1 MNDAELLAAVRTQ
14 LAQCAGYGSNR
25 SVEDDKLALDYYFQ
39 RPRNEVAGR
48 STVIAGGFSAMV
60 EAVLAQMSDAFSSDS
75 IVDFCARS
83 ADDEEQ
89 AQAESDFVTYKVMAE
104 NAGIIQIQSAIKDA
118 LQLRNGIVKVW
129 VEEKRSKQSLSYTDV
144 DDEAMAELLQP
155 RPGFE
160 IKATARDPEAKTLT
174 VQVTQVTK
182 IFRTKA
188 IPKEN
193 FFYFADHDSPDL
205 SEIGFCGERHV
216 ETRSELIQRG
226 FSAKQVN
233 ALPQYKGTTNPA
245 ALARAPGS
253 ESQTR
258 VGIDTSQEVVEWL
271 ECYALM
277 SGTDNSSVRHR
288 LAVDSALTEVL
299 GDDEVKRV
307 PYAGYWV
314 FINPHRFTG
323 ISLFDKLKQNDD
335 ITTALERALL
345 DNVNTVTKNRIAYS
359 DGKVNVD
366 DLSNGRPDG
375 SVRVSRS
382 VEDVR
387 SAIMAFNVP
396 DLGQSILANLQHQNS
411 LRTEM
416 GGAALELASGNA
428 QIGGDRMGSQG
439 LDRAYSVMEQLSA
452 HMMKNA
458 ANTGIRSTFLLA
470 HATLREDFDQPISLK
485 MRGTYVTQNPSQW
498 PERTEVYVKP
508 GMSPGER
515 ARRVQT
521 LTAVLDRQAVLAQG
535 GMEDILVSA
544 SGYYAA
550 LLDWLR
556 VSDIPNPERY
566 WLDPRSDASK
576 QKMKENGQAALMQ
589 QNAQHELMRQA
600 VELQKLQTAFQKY
613 QTDVET
619 QFKYYNA
626 NLNAQV
632 EEAKIVGGAAAK
644 MLTPPPKEPMNEPTD
659 SEASN
664 TDNNDG

>member
-1 MNDAELLAAVRTQ
+1 MNDEELLSAVRTQ
-14 LAQCAGYGSNR
+14 LAQCAGYGTNR
-25 SVEDDKLALDYYFQ
+25 STEDDKTALDYYFQ
-39 RPRNEVAGR
+39 RSRDVVAGR
-48 STVIAGGFSAMV
+48 SAVVAGGFSAMV

-75 IVDFCARS
+75 LVDFCARS

-129 VEEKRSKQSLSYTDV
+129 VEEKRNRQTFNYTDV
-144 DDEAMAELLQP
+144 APEALAELIQP
-155 RPGFE
+155 RPGVE
-160 IKATARDPEAKTLT
+160 IKPTYDEDAQKLTL
-174 VQVTQVTK
+174 QVTQVTK

-226 FSAKQVN
+226 YSAKQVN

-253 ESQTR
+253 EQALR
-258 VGIDTSQEVVEWL
+258 VGIDTSQESVEWL

-277 SGTDNSSVRHR
+277 SGTDNTSVLHR
-288 LAVDSALTEVL
+288 LAVDSALTEL
-299 GDDEVKRV
+299 LADDEVKRV
-307 PYAGYWV
+307 PYAGFWV

-375 SVRVSRS
+375 SIRVNRS

-452 HMMKNA
+452 HMLKNA

-470 HATLREDFDQPISLK
+470 HATLREDFSQPIALK
-485 MRGTYVTQNPSQW
+485 MRGVYVTQDPTQW
-498 PERTEVYVKP
+498 PERTELYVKP

-515 ARRVQT
+515 ARRVVT
-521 LTAVLDRQAVLAQG
+521 LTQVLDRQAALAQG
-535 GMEDILVSA
+535 SMEDILVSA

-556 VSDIPNPERY
+556 VSDMPNPERY
-566 WLDPRSDASK
+566 WLDPRSDGSVKKMNDNAQAS
-576 QKMKENGQAALMQ
+576 AMQ

-600 VELQKLQTAFQKY
+600 VELQKISSALQKY

-626 NLNAQV
+626 NLSAQV
-632 EEAKIVGGAAAK
+632 EEAKIVGGAAVK
-644 MLTPPPKEPMNEPTD
+644 MLTPPPATQPDEMNGDEPK
-659 SEASN
+659 S
-664 TDNNDG
+664 DNQDG